1 MAKILAV
8 SSLDPGA
15 SRSRQRPEETNE
27 RRLTGWQRALRWALW
42 LTFLGVAVWK
52 SQTVRFS
59 GLEWIALLA
68 AIAFSIWCMARPLGG
83 PKVELTKP
91 AHLLGTF
98 ASKTSWAMLLIGTLL
113 TVGGVAAGGAAVYD
127 MATGRA
133 TFGDLLRDVGI
144 FIEGWFMQVITNFTY
159 DAELENTHAYA
170 LFLLVLPGAIMV
182 WVNLIPLLKR
192 GSEFRV
198 EADGSVM
205 VRQRDSW
212 EPLLEQQYASV
223 SADGTTMTFTP
234 PPAASLAPDRQ
245 PAVTLPQAR
254 VFCRENGAQLKRE
267 LSAEFFTELVS
278 VRGFEVTATGSTSF
292 TAQRK

>member
-1 MAKILAV
+1 MVAKILAV

-15 SRSRQRPEETNE
+15 SRSRQQPEETNE
-27 RRLTGWQRALRWALW
+27 RRLTGWQRALRWVLW

-68 AIAFSIWCMARPLGG
+68 AIAFSIWCMAKPLGG

-133 TFGDLLRDVGI
+133 TFGDVLRDVGI

-212 EPLLEQQYASV
+212 EPLLEYQYSAV
-223 SADGTTMTFTP
+223 STDGTTITFIP
-234 PPAASLAPDRQ
+234 PPEPTPVAS
-245 PAVTLPQAR
+245 PAVTLPHAR

-267 LSAEFFTELVS
+267 LSAEFFTELLS
-278 VRGFEVTATGSTSF
+278 VRAFEVTATGSTSF